1 MIWRYGQSSFDAES
15 GRLIVAGVDTPLDRT
30 GTALLGRLIEDLG
43 EPVGK
48 DDLLAAGWPGRIV
61 HENSLA
67 KAIGR
72 LRRALGDDAEAIVA
86 VYGSG
91 YCLEGTLE
99 PAGEAQAPATPHSWL
114 DSLRSRFA
122 PMPRWALPAALV
134 LLGTAAGGVGG
145 WYVGQAEEDDG
156 LRQAEALASYLST
169 DLLSSSD
176 PYAATTED
184 QSVREIVERT
194 AATMDR
200 RFADDPRT
208 LVLLHRVIANT
219 FSGWGEYEKAV
230 SHLDRARNLVTR
242 LDGIGAE
249 DAIPVDIALC
259 QQLRLVGD
267 TRRGERICSRAVQLA
282 RRHKSPLAPAAQVT
296 EAKLEFEIGE
306 YAQADEKLAKVLADG
321 ADLED
326 EQRADAEW
334 FDGLALRKLARF
346 EEADAALRRH
356 LELRRRLHGPNHPL
370 TAWAHADYGD
380 FLIAVGRFREAEG
393 QLAAAQ
399 RIFDARLGPD
409 HPESLSPRYSR
420 AVSFIWQGEPERAL
434 QILRPMQARYRE
446 ALGSDHFWTLYVIT
460 EEALAE
466 AQLGNEE
473 TAIALLREARLTG
486 ARILYGRNGKAAQFH
501 MRWARAFA
509 ELGRREEAQ
518 DEARRALA
526 AIDAAGFAPTHPWRA
541 RLACIRARADSNGA
555 GADAK
560 YAFAGK
566 CIEAFDGGPG
576 LPETYPALIEAK
588 RIARSAT

>member
-1 MIWRYGQSSFDAES
+1 MIWRYGESSFDAAS
-15 GRLIVAGVDTPLDRT
+15 GRLRVAGVDTPLDRT
-30 GTALLGRLIEDLG
+30 GSAILGRLIEDLG

-91 YCLEGTLE
+91 YCLEGAFE
-99 PAGEAQAPATPHSWL
+99 PEGEPQSAANPDSWL
-114 DSLRSRFA
+114 DSLRLRA
-122 PMPRWALPAALV
+122 GAAPRWALTATLV
-134 LLGTAAGGVGG
+134 LLCTAAGAVGG
-145 WYVGQAEEDDG
+145 WYAGQAGEDDG
-156 LRQAEALASYLST
+156 RRQAEALASYLSS

-208 LVLLHRVIANT
+208 LALLHRVIANT

-230 SHLDRARNLVTR
+230 SHLDRARNILTR
-242 LDGIGAE
+242 LDGIAAE
-249 DAIPVDIALC
+249 NAIPVDISLC
-259 QQLRLVGD
+259 QQLRLGGD
-267 TRRGERICSRAVQLA
+267 TRRGERICPRAVQLA
-282 RRHKSPLAPAAQVT
+282 RRHKSPLVPEAQVA
-296 EAKLEFEIGE
+296 EAKLDFEIGE
-306 YAQADEKLAKVLADG
+306 YARAAEKLGNVLADG

-334 FDGLALRKLARF
+334 FHGLALRKLARF
-346 EEADAALRRH
+346 DEADAALRSH
-356 LELRRRLHGPNHPL
+356 LELRRRLHGPDHPL

-380 FLIAVGRFREAEG
+380 FLVTVGRFRDAEK
-393 QLAAAQ
+393 QLAAAE
-399 RIFDARLGPD
+399 RIYDARLGPD
-409 HPESLSPRYSR
+409 HPESMSPRYSR
-420 AVSFIWQGEPERAL
+420 AISLLWQAEPERAL
-434 QILRPMQARYRE
+434 QILRPMLARYRE
-446 ALGSDHFWTLYVIT
+446 TLGSDHFWTLYVIT
-460 EEALAE
+460 EVALAE
-466 AQLGNEE
+466 AQLGNAD
-473 TAIALLREARLTG
+473 TAVSLLREARLTG
-486 ARILYGRNGKAAQFH
+486 ARILYGRDGKAAQFH

-509 ELGRREEAQ
+509 ELGRLEEAQ

-541 RLACIRARADSNGA
+541 RLACIRARADSSGD

-560 YAFAGK
+560 HAFAGR
-566 CIEAFDGGPG
+566 CIEAFDASPG
-576 LPETYPALIEAK
+576 LPETYPALVEAK